1 MKTYV
6 PKMGEIN
13 QIWLVIDAEGQV
25 LGRVAAEVAKL
36 LRGKHK
42 PQYTPFLDCGDHVI
56 IINAEKAKMTGRK
69 FTDKKY
75 FHHSGYPGGMK
86 ETTYDKMLE
95 KHPTR
100 AMTLAVTG
108 MLPHNRLGR
117 SLARHLRVYA
127 GPEHPHE
134 AQNPQ
139 PYALDL

>member
-6 PKMGEIN
+6 PKRDEIN
-13 QIWLVIDAEGQV
+13 RKWVVIDAEGKV
-25 LGRVAAEVAKL
+25 LGKVAVEAARL

-42 PQYTPFLDCGDHVI
+42 PEFTPYLECGDYVI
-56 IINAEKAKMTGRK
+56 IVNAVKARITGNK

-75 FHHSGYPGGMK
+75 YRHSGYPGGIR
-86 ETTYDKMLE
+86 EITYDKMLV

-127 GPEHPHE
+127 GPDHPHSAQLPE
-134 AQNPQ
+134 AHSM
-139 PYALDL
+139 D

>member
-6 PKMGEIN
+6 PKRDEIN
-13 QIWLVIDAEGQV
+13 RKWVVIDAEGKV
-25 LGRVAAEVAKL
+25 LGKVAVEAARL

-42 PQYTPFLDCGDHVI
+42 PEFTPYLECGDYVI
-56 IINAEKAKMTGRK
+56 IVNAVKARLTGNK

-75 FHHSGYPGGMK
+75 YRHSGYPGGIR
-86 ETTYDKMLE
+86 EITYDKMLA

-127 GPEHPHE
+127 GPDHPHAAQLPE
-134 AQNPQ
+134 AHSM
-139 PYALDL
+139 D